1 MRSTIL
7 LVLTTMFAAI
17 GAPAVAAPRPAP
29 KQSPELLDEAL
40 GGAMK
45 GVEEIVFAERHNGR
59 DGHWYANFGYFA
71 RSTDEKAYGR
81 PGTRLMRLNL
91 RTGKTAVILEDAQG
105 SIRDPQVHYDGKRI
119 IFAYRR
125 AGSEHF
131 RLYEVSVDGSGLR
144 QVTPDAPYD
153 DIEPAYLPDGG
164 IVFCSS
170 RCKRWVNCWLTQ
182 VAVLYRCDADG
193 GNLRP
198 ISSNIEHDNTPWP
211 LPDGRLLYMRWE
223 YVDRSQ
229 VHYHHLW
236 TVNPDGSAQMVY
248 YGNMNP
254 GIVMIDA
261 KPIIPGPGAPPVR
274 TNRIVSL
281 FSPGHGRR
289 EHAGP
294 IYVVD
299 PDAGPDDRRFARAIP
314 GGGDFRDPWAFS
326 EHLFLA
332 ARGRQILLLDDRGR
346 FRVLY
351 ESDTADVHEPRP
363 AMTRPREK
371 VLAQRVDT
379 SKANGRLM
387 LADVNVGRN
396 MAGVTPGEIKK
407 LLILETLP
415 KPINYTGGMDPLSY
429 GGTFTLE
436 RILGTVPVEPDGSA
450 YFEVPA
456 MRSLFFVALDANDL
470 AVKRMQSFLT
480 VQPGETLSC
489 VGCHERRQEVPV
501 ANRPQAVEK
510 PASFITPIVG
520 VPDVLDFPRDIQPIL
535 DRHCVSCH
543 DYRKTDKGGPRSGG
557 VILTG
562 DRGPMF
568 SHSYITL
575 TVRKQFVDGRNQPV
589 SNYAPRVIGSAAS
602 PLMKKIAPGRFG
614 RPLTASHHGVKLSAR
629 EVATVRLWIDSGAAY
644 PGTYASLGSG
654 TIGGYYENRM
664 VEADF
669 AWPETKAAGAVMARR
684 CDSCHKG
691 GVRLPHAL
699 SDETKL
705 SFWQPRADDP
715 QLKSSRHF
723 MFNLSRP
730 ELSLIVLAPLSPKAG
745 GLGMGRRAPKTGKI
759 EKRHVVFEST
769 DDPGYKALLAMVR
782 RGKARLEEMGRF
794 DMPTFRPPGP
804 YIREMQRYG
813 VLPATLKPGQP
824 IDFYAADR
832 AYWKSLWWWP
842 EK

>member
-1 MRSTIL
+1 MQMRIF
-7 LVLTTMFAAI
+7 VLIVLSAALA
-17 GAPAVAAPRPAP
+17 GTSVAAPRPAP
-29 KQSPELLDEAL
+29 KQSPKLLDEAL
-40 GGAMK
+40 AGAAK
-45 GVEEIVFAERHNGR
+45 GVEEIIFAERHNGK
-59 DGHWYANFGYFA
+59 DGHWYANFAYYA
-71 RSTDEKAYGR
+71 RSKDQKAYGP
-81 PGTRLMRLNL
+81 PGARLMRLNL
-91 RTGKTAVILEDAQG
+91 RSGKTFVILQDPNG

-125 AGSEHF
+125 GGSEHF
-131 RLYEVSVDGSGLR
+131 RLYEIKIDGSGLR
-144 QVTPDAPYD
+144 QVTPDSPYD

-182 VAVLYRCDADG
+182 VAVLYRCEADG
-193 GNLRP
+193 SDLRP
-198 ISSNIEHDNTPWP
+198 ISANIEHDNTPWP
-211 LPDGRLLYMRWE
+211 LPDGRLIYTRWE

-236 TVNPDGSAQMVY
+236 TANPDGSAQMVY

-261 KPIIPGPGAPPVR
+261 KPIIPGPGAPPAR
-274 TNRIVSL
+274 TNSIVSL

-294 IYVVD
+294 ICVVD
-299 PDAGPDDRRFARAIP
+299 PDAGPDDRGFARIIS
-314 GGGDFRDPWAFS
+314 GGSNFRDPWAFS

-351 ESDTADVHEPRP
+351 QSDKTEVHEPRP
-363 AMTRPREK
+363 LMRRPREK
-371 VLAQRVDT
+371 VLVQRVDT
-379 SKANGRLM
+379 TQANGKLM
-387 LADVNVGRN
+387 VADVTVGRN
-396 MAGVTPGEIKK
+396 MAGVKPGEIKK

-436 RILGTVPVEPDGSA
+436 RILGTVPVEKDGSA

-456 MRSLFFVALDANDL
+456 MRSVFFVALDDNDL
-470 AVKRMQSFLT
+470 PVKRMQSFLT

-489 VGCHERRQEVPV
+489 VGCHENRQEVPV
-501 ANRPQAVEK
+501 PNRLLAVRK
-510 PASFITPIVG
+510 PASSITPIAG

-535 DRHCVSCH
+535 DKHCVSCH
-543 DYRKTDKGGPRSGG
+543 DYRKTSKGGPRSGG

-575 TVRKQFVDGRNQPV
+575 TVRKQFVDGRNQPR
-589 SNYAPRVIGSAAS
+589 SNYAPRVIGSVAS
-602 PLMKKIAPGRFG
+602 PIMKKIAPGLFG
-614 RPLTASHHGVKLSAR
+614 MPAGTSHHGVKLSAR
-629 EVATVRLWIDSGAAY
+629 EIATVRLWIDTGAAY

-664 VEADF
+664 VESDRN
-669 AWPETKAAGAVMARR
+669 WPTTKAASAVMVRC
-684 CDSCHKG
+684 CDSCHNKA
-691 GVRLPHAL
+691 VRLPHAL

-730 ELSLIVLAPLSPKAG
+730 ELSMILLAPLSPKAG
-745 GLGMGRRAPKTGKI
+745 GYGMGRRDPKTGKSQ
-759 EKRHVVFEST
+759 KRHVIFEST
-769 DDPGYKALLAMVR
+769 DGLDYKILLAMVR
-782 RGKARLEEMGRF
+782 AGKARLEKMGRF

-813 VLPATLKPGQP
+813 VLPKTIKPGQP
-824 IDFYAADR
+824 VDYYAADR
-832 AYWKSLWWWP
+832 AYWKSLWWLS

>member
-7 LVLTTMFAAI
+7 LLLTTTFAA
-17 GAPAVAAPRPAP
+17 AAVAAPRPARR
-29 KQSPELLDEAL
+29 QSPELLDEAL

-59 DGHWYANFGYFA
+59 DGHWYANFSYFA
-71 RSTDEKAYGR
+71 RSTDEKAYGK
-81 PGTRLMRLNL
+81 PGGRLMRLNL
-91 RTGKTAVILEDAQG
+91 RTGKTAVILEDPNG
-105 SIRDPQVHYDGKRI
+105 SVRDPQVHYDGKRI

-125 AGSEHF
+125 SGSEHF
-131 RLYEVSVDGSGLR
+131 RLYEVGVDGSGLR
-144 QVTPDAPYD
+144 QVTPDSPYD

-182 VAVLYRCDADG
+182 VAVLYRCGADG
-193 GNLRP
+193 SDLRE

-211 LPDGRLLYMRWE
+211 LPDGRLLYTRWE

-236 TVNPDGSAQMVY
+236 TANPDGSAQMVY
-248 YGNMNP
+248 YGNMHP
-254 GIVMIDA
+254 GLVMIDA
-261 KPIIPGPGAPPVR
+261 KPIMPGPGAPPAR

-299 PDAGPDDRRFARAIP
+299 PDAGPDDRRFAKAIP

-332 ARGRQILLLDDRGR
+332 ARGRQLLLLDDRGR

-351 ESDTADVHEPRP
+351 QSDAAEVHEPRP
-363 AMTRPREK
+363 LMTRPRER

-379 SKANGRLM
+379 TRATGKLM

-470 AVKRMQSFLT
+470 AVKRMHSFLT

-501 ANRPQAVEK
+501 ANRLMAVEK
-510 PASFITPIVG
+510 PASSITPIAG

-535 DRHCVSCH
+535 DRHCVRCH

-568 SHSYITL
+568 NHSYITL
-575 TVRKQFVDGRNQPV
+575 TVRRQFIDGRNQPV
-589 SNYAPRVIGSAAS
+589 SNYGPRVIGSSAS
-602 PLMKKIAPGRFG
+602 PLMKKIAPSLFG
-614 RPLTASHHGVKLSAR
+614 GPLTASHHGVKLSEA
-629 EVATVRLWIDSGAAY
+629 EIATVRLWIDTGAAY

-664 VEADF
+664 VETDF
-669 AWPETKAAGAVMARR
+669 AWPETKAARAVMVRR

-705 SFWQPRADDP
+705 SFWQPRAGDP

-730 ELSLIVLAPLSPKAG
+730 ELSLILMAPLSPKAG
-745 GLGMGRRAPKTGKI
+745 GLGMAQRDRKTGKI
-759 EKRHVVFEST
+759 ETRHVVFEST
-769 DDPGYKALLAMVR
+769 DDPDYKTLLAMMQA
-782 RGKARLEEMGRF
+782 GKARLEEMGRF

-813 VLPATLKPGQP
+813 ILPATIKPGERV
-824 IDFYAADR
+824 DYYAADR
-832 AYWKSLWWWP
+832 AYWKSLWWRP